1 MECFQGAMG
10 WKEGA
15 IPPSGLS
22 VLCDFDGTVTLID
35 TAEYI
40 LDHYAEGDWRGVERR
55 FERGDISI
63 EECMS
68 LQFEMISISRDRM
81 LRELDE
87 VVLVRPGFDRLIE
100 GCLNRGARFRI
111 TSAGLDF
118 YIRHFLTR
126 NGWNAVEVVAPR
138 VTEAERGITFQF
150 PQKRHQEARNFK
162 EDHVLRERGEGRRI
176 AYIGDGT
183 SDLWAALTADRAFAV
198 RGSKLDILLGREG
211 RGHTVFTDLGEVAD
225 ELFP

>member
-1 MECFQGAMG
+1 MG
-10 WKEGA
+10 EKERA
-15 IPPSGLS
+15 ISAERLS

-40 LDHYAEGDWRGVERR
+40 LDHHAKGDWRGVERR
-55 FERGDISI
+55 LERGEISI

-81 LRELDE
+81 LQELDD
-87 VVLVRPGFDRLIE
+87 VVLVRPGFDRLME

-118 YIRHFLTR
+118 YIRHFLHR
-126 NGWNAVEVVAPR
+126 NGYGAVEVVAPE
-138 VTEAERGITFQF
+138 VTDSGPGVRFRF
-150 PQKRHQEARNFK
+150 PESIHREARNFK
-162 EDHVLRERGEGRRI
+162 EDHVLRERQEGRQV

-183 SDLWAALTADRAFAV
+183 SDLWAALVADHPFAV
-198 RGSKLDILLGREG
+198 RGSKLDILLDQSGREH
-211 RGHTVFTDLGEVAD
+211 RCFNNLGDVANV
-225 ELFP
+225 LFS